1 LAFLT
6 LTMSWGQVILTKL
19 NETYYRN
26 FVYRIL
32 FRYDIHRMPCVNYR
46 NPWIELGNYLPL
58 KPDLQHT
65 ANRKQLQQIEF
76 LRQFQTVK
84 DC

>member
-1 LAFLT
+1 MGSGHFN
-6 LTMSWGQVILTKL
+6 QIERDILPQFCL
-19 NETYYRN
+19 QNLSD
-26 FVYRIL
+26 FL
-32 FRYDIHRMPCVNYR
+32 FRYDIHRMPWVNYR

-84 DC
+84 GC